1 MLTFLTSQ
9 LLPFLSMVGTRASV
23 RAVSNHQSVV
33 KGAVIVR
40 NLVFI
45 IFFIFSGSA
54 LASVLG
60 ELKSTPAT
68 KYEVG
73 ILRLE
78 MGALI
83 VSRDLEGKPV
93 GENGFKFQGARVE
106 EKQDSVEF
114 VFTVEGKAKDISEG
128 LCQAIKK
135 SFDDRGVVEEMKQ
148 EVWPGL
154 SEAQYEDINDEFF
167 MAVELVSREN
177 SAFTLSCR

>member
-1 MLTFLTSQ
+1 M
-9 LLPFLSMVGTRASV
+9 
-23 RAVSNHQSVV
+23 
-33 KGAVIVR
+33 R

-45 IFFIFSGSA
+45 LCFIFSGSV
-54 LASVLG
+54 LASVLE

-78 MGALI
+78 MGAMM
-83 VSRDLEGKPV
+83 VSKDLEGKPV
-93 GENGFKFQGARVE
+93 GENGFRFQGARVE
-106 EKQDSVEF
+106 ENPGSAEF
-114 VFTVEGKAKDISEG
+114 VFTVEGQAKDISEG

-135 SFDDRGVVEEMKQ
+135 SFDDRGVLEEMKQ

-154 SEAQYEDINDEFF
+154 SEAQYASINDEFF